1 MRFCLQADGNGL
13 KRMPCR
19 QSPIRVCFVIAYKK
33 KKKKK
38 PTRAWDGTKTSL
50 SLQTYFCKDGGY
62 QSRGMLAHR
71 SLRWMQNI
79 PNVPSVDFSFFL

>member
-33 KKKKK
+33 NKN
-38 PTRAWDGTKTSL
+38 KTLGPEMAQRRVSV
-50 SLQTYFCKDGGY
+50 
-62 QSRGMLAHR
+62 SRLAFVRTVLISPEECWHTD
-71 SLRWMQNI
+71 L
-79 PNVPSVDFSFFL
+79 